1 MGSPSIGGGIIYDRR
16 RVSIGGRTLAVA
28 VALVAACAAPARAAD
43 FAINAG
49 AVEVVGLP
57 ERNQIGL
64 YPYLGVSLAFPL
76 RHVTL
81 IPELT
86 VEASPDAG
94 RWGFVLT
101 LVADFAVHQRLGLD
115 VDVTLLH
122 DQPGDD
128 FGAAEFLLGGGV
140 GFSVFLGKWT
150 VSPYLNVFADL
161 SVAGWALVPG
171 INFSFTP

>member
-1 MGSPSIGGGIIYDRR
+1 MRAAAVGLGIAML
-16 RVSIGGRTLAVA
+16 SLG
-28 VALVAACAAPARAAD
+28 APAHAAD

-57 ERNQIGL
+57 ERNHIGL
-64 YPYLGVSLAFPL
+64 YPYLGVSLAFVLPK
-76 RHVTL
+76 VVL

-86 VEASPDAG
+86 VEASPDSA

-101 LVADFAVHQRLGLD
+101 LVADFAVHKRIGID

-122 DQPGDD
+122 DQPGAE
-128 FGAAEFLLGGGV
+128 FGAAEFLLGGGG
-140 GFSVFLGKWT
+140 GFSVFLGRWT
-150 VSPYLNVFADL
+150 VSPYLNVFRDL

-171 INFSFTP
+171 INFAFTQ

>member
-1 MGSPSIGGGIIYDRR
+1 MRAAAVGLGIAML
-16 RVSIGGRTLAVA
+16 SLG
-28 VALVAACAAPARAAD
+28 APAQAAD

-57 ERNQIGL
+57 ERNHIGL
-64 YPYLGVSLAFPL
+64 YPYLGVSLAFVLPK
-76 RHVTL
+76 VVL

-86 VEASPDAG
+86 VEASPDSA

-101 LVADFAVHQRLGLD
+101 LVADFAVHKRIGID

-122 DQPGDD
+122 DQPGAE
-128 FGAAEFLLGGGV
+128 FGAAEFLLGGGG
-140 GFSVFLGKWT
+140 GFSVFLGRWT
-150 VSPYLNVFADL
+150 VSPYLNVFRDL

-171 INFSFTP
+171 INFAFTQ